1 MKTGTFIPKGC
12 RPRTLDE
19 INKEERQVSLAKR
32 LGISL
37 DTFDDS
43 EDINSQKEKDKDLAL
58 YLISADKPIPKDL
71 ETRLLKYK
79 EEDSRHQSQQQ

>member
-19 INKEERQVSLAKR
+19 INREERQVSLAKR
-32 LGISL
+32 LGINL

-43 EDINSQKEKDKDLAL
+43 EDINLQKEKDLAL

-71 ETRLLKYK
+71 EARLLKYK
-79 EEDSRHQSQQQ
+79 